1 MLQEYVTI
9 HPGVFFK
16 HVTKS
21 AKMEKIYINFFKFSS
36 VNFWDFIFFLKQ
48 IIEDMISENRKKT
61 KVSKI
66 ILKITGYKVW
76 STLHFL
82 ILSLSLSFS

>member
-1 MLQEYVTI
+1 MLQEYVTV

-16 HVTKS
+16 HVKKS

-48 IIEDMISENRKKT
+48 IIEDMISEYRIFCHVKVIAKKQ
-61 KVSKI
+61 KLARSSWKLPDI
-66 ILKITGYKVW
+66 RYDLLFI
-76 STLHFL
+76 F
-82 ILSLSLSFS
+82 